1 MKTKSKPLNIA
12 GIALLAAVLLYAAV
26 SPVAVALLFRDVFAR
41 TAPPAYSAHLY
52 YKDVADRYD
61 RKEVE
66 FRSGKNRLRGHLYGE
81 ENSAGLVVI
90 SHGLGGGE
98 ESYLAEA
105 LCFVDQGWQVLCYS
119 NTGCWDSEG
128 GTCVGLSQSVL
139 DLDAALTWV
148 EEQSRFEDVPIYIY
162 GHSWGGYAA
171 AAVLGFGHDIAAS
184 ASVAGFNDPMS
195 MIMAWGEDMMGPL
208 VWAEYP
214 FIWLNQKITFGGV
227 LDLTAVDAI
236 NSAGVPVL
244 LIHGSGDDTVG
255 FDTVS
260 IMAAREK
267 ITNPRVQYI
276 IRDRE
281 GQNGH
286 NSLFH
291 SMDCLAYAG
300 ELNEAYAAL
309 YERYG
314 GEIPDREKAAFYAGV
329 DKFRASAL
337 DESFMY
343 SVTAFYRQAAGS
355 MP

>member
-1 MKTKSKPLNIA
+1 M
-12 GIALLAAVLLYAAV
+12 
-26 SPVAVALLFRDVFAR
+26 
-41 TAPPAYSAHLY
+41 
-52 YKDVADRYD
+52 
-61 RKEVE
+61 
-66 FRSGKNRLRGHLYGE
+66 
-81 ENSAGLVVI
+81 
-90 SHGLGGGE
+90 
-98 ESYLAEA
+98 
-105 LCFVDQGWQVLCYS
+105 
-119 NTGCWDSEG
+119 
-128 GTCVGLSQSVL
+128 
-139 DLDAALTWV
+139 
-148 EEQSRFEDVPIYIY
+148 
-162 GHSWGGYAA
+162 
-171 AAVLGFGHDIAAS
+171 
-184 ASVAGFNDPMS
+184 AGFNDPMS

-276 IRDRE
+276 IRDGER
-281 GQNGH
+281 QNGH

-291 SMDCLAYAG
+291 SLDCLDYAG

>member
-184 ASVAGFNDPMS
+184 VSVAGFNDPMS

-208 VWAEYP
+208 V
-214 FIWLNQKITFGGV
+214 L
-227 LDLTAVDAI
+227 
-236 NSAGVPVL
+236 S
-244 LIHGSGDDTVG
+244 LIHISEPT
-255 FDTVS
+255 
-260 IMAAREK
+260 R
-267 ITNPRVQYI
+267 PY
-276 IRDRE
+276 
-281 GQNGH
+281 
-286 NSLFH
+286 
-291 SMDCLAYAG
+291 
-300 ELNEAYAAL
+300 
-309 YERYG
+309 
-314 GEIPDREKAAFYAGV
+314 
-329 DKFRASAL
+329 
-337 DESFMY
+337 
-343 SVTAFYRQAAGS
+343 
-355 MP
+355 